1 MKLTLYYAPNTRAT
15 VPYTTPFSRPPS
27 NPGENDL
34 FWGLAF
40 TLWNG
45 VTPTYPDA
53 SHRVNQ

>member
-34 FWGLAF
+34 IWGLAF
-40 TLWNG
+40 T
-45 VTPTYPDA
+45 
-53 SHRVNQ
+53 